1 MNDKATTDP
10 LRNPKDPLHAGP
22 EAAKQLFRSF
32 GQVAH
37 GFPADA
43 VMDAAI
49 NILINAIRGTQ
60 ATRAGA
66 ERVYDEIV
74 GRGKNVL
81 LERHYDNLGK
91 RRNIFPFDQHVGVD
105 FVRFKQRFPGER

>member
-1 MNDKATTDP
+1 MNTKPDTNP

-22 EAAKQLFRSF
+22 EAAKELFRRF
-32 GQVAH
+32 GALAH

-43 VMDAAI
+43 VMDAAL
-49 NILINAIRGTQ
+49 NILINAIRGGQ

-66 ERVYDEIV
+66 EKVFDELA
-74 GRGKNVL
+74 GRSKHVL

-91 RRNIFPFDQHVGVD
+91 RRNIFPFDQHVNVD
-105 FVRFKQRFPGER
+105 FANFKQRFPGAR